1 MKTNMKTKKII
12 MEQTTVP
19 EELKKFFLIPGCFD
33 SKTASVE
40 QVIIGGKNTFAIK
53 KESVKN
59 PGTFIYYTSNG
70 NKYSGS
76 PQNLVIMDSKWSCQ
90 GNVQTMQAS
99 PAVEYFN
106 EIGFDLN
113 VPDQVQELNT
123 LIDEINAIIANGG
136 VSQSFAKFV
145 SAIREIKN
153 DPKYAQYKDVD
164 NQTIKAVNFTIPNEI
179 KTSYTELFNRAW
191 SPYRNPSADEIGS
204 FEEVTIPIGNKGK
217 KITYYVW
224 QGSQSSAPSLTGK
237 TTLYN
242 VSACTNNLINYVQL
256 IASPE
261 TKPSPNRL
269 RTMKNGIL
277 GCYSRFWNGATLNDE
292 DITGS
297 IKLGLRNRD
306 KEKVEKLIKYLMNKR
321 DDTGIA
327 FSDQSQSA
335 MRVQYESLQKRLRRA
350 LLESI
355 ELKKKL

>member
-1 MKTNMKTKKII
+1 MTINMKTKKILN
-12 MEQTTVP
+12 EQSSLQ
-19 EELKKFFLIPGCFD
+19 ELEKFFTIPGCFNNAD
-33 SKTASVE
+33 AEIIGVTINGRKGYAIAKESKASKTM
-40 QVIIGGKNTFAIK
+40 
-53 KESVKN
+53 
-59 PGTFIYYTSNG
+59 IYYTADG
-70 NKYSGS
+70 KKYSGETAN
-76 PQNLVIMDSKWSCQ
+76 PVLLDTTWSCQ
-90 GNVQTMQAS
+90 PTSSAQGNPTVK
-99 PAVEYFN
+99 YFN

-153 DPKYAQYKDVD
+153 DPKYKEYKDVD
-164 NQTIKAVNFTIPNEI
+164 KQTIKDVNFTIPDEI

-237 TTLYN
+237 ATLYN
-242 VSACTNNLINYVQL
+242 VTACTKNLIDYVQL
-256 IASPE
+256 ISSPD

-269 RTMKNGIL
+269 RTMKNAIL

-321 DDTGIA
+321 DDSGIA